1 MAQIGYVTVEEA
13 NTYIK
18 EHYMSTDPARIRW
31 DALSDG
37 DKVALLRTSFEAI
50 ELLPFSGHKSYK
62 DQTTAFPRYPDTT
75 VPPAVVAAQVENA
88 LASSDSS
95 EVEEDQSYAKM
106 RAWGIQSYSIGN
118 LSETLGAGGS
128 SAAAAAVD
136 ACTQAGITSV
146 KAQRLLT
153 PFLRGGYRIT

>member
-18 EHYMSTDPARIRW
+18 EHYMSTDAARIRW
-31 DALSDG
+31 DALTDG
-37 DKVALLRTSFEAI
+37 DKAVLLRTSFEAI

-62 DQTTAFPRYPDTT
+62 DQTTAFPRYPDTA

-95 EVEEDQSYAKM
+95 GVEEDQSYAKM

-128 SAAAAAVD
+128 SAVAAAVD
-136 ACTQAGITSV
+136 ACIQAGIISV
-146 KAQRLLT
+146 KAQQFLT